1 LLTIKHPIP
10 IDLQFRILLKQLVK
24 KPGFSQPVIVELDKR
39 FASDDIDSTQ
49 FEKYLRPPYR
59 ADVMIIM
66 NASLVYPIMTLLRKK
81 KLRVPQDIAV
91 VSMEE
96 GTGFDLMFSPVTCLR
111 KPLSGISTKV
121 ANMIWSEVKSSGKG
135 KFKRQVNISPE
146 LIVRN
151 SCGTI

>member
-1 LLTIKHPIP
+1 MPTRDH
-10 IDLQFRILLKQLVK
+10 QFRSTAIQDIINSIGQ
-24 KPGFSQPVIVELDKR
+24 KPGINKPVVIELDKQATGDEID
-39 FASDDIDSTQ
+39 ASQ

-66 NASLVYPIMTLLRKK
+66 NANLVYPMMTLLRKK

-111 KPLSGISTKV
+111 KPLSGISIKV
-121 ANMIWSEVKSSGKG
+121 ANMIWSEVKNSGKG

-146 LIVRN
+146 LVVRN

>member
-1 LLTIKHPIP
+1 M
-10 IDLQFRILLKQLVK
+10 V
-24 KPGFSQPVIVELDKR
+24 
-39 FASDDIDSTQ
+39 
-49 FEKYLRPPYR
+49 
-59 ADVMIIM
+59 IM

-91 VSMEE
+91 ISMEE

-121 ANMIWSEVKSSGKG
+121 ANMIWSEVKNSGKG